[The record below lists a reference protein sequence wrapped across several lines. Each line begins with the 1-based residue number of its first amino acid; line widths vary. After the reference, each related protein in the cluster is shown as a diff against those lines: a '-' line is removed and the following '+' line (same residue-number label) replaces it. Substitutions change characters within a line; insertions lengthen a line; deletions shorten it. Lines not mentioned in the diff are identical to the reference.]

1 MSFPRNSPQFKPA
14 ADFEFRRAQK
24 AKFRAKL
31 EMSNCRT
38 DKFLLPVQVP
48 VDSFS
53 RKLKEKSRVTWLSG
67 EPKEHNGSRLEGGG
81 ALPVQDKCCVLEHS
95 IGMIISISQF
105 YTGAYYYRY

>member
-1 MSFPRNSPQFKPA
+1 MSFPRNSFQFKPA

-31 EMSNCRT
+31 EMSNSRT
-38 DKFLLPVQVP
+38 DKFVLPVP

-67 EPKEHNGSRLEGGG
+67 EPKEHSGSRLEGGG
-81 ALPVQDKCCVLEHS
+81 ALP
-95 IGMIISISQF
+95 ISAVCLG
-105 YTGAYYYRY
+105 TAPV